1 MQLNWRQQ
9 IGLDSDHLVTV
20 DKGFGSECQVHMN
33 VAEPLQALMDA
44 AKNDGVAIAI
54 VSSYRDFA
62 TQLKIWNEKW
72 MGHRPIVSRHGRL
85 LNTAALSEIEK
96 YKAIS
101 LFSALPGLSRHHWGT
116 DLDIFAVD
124 PIMRGYKVQLT
135 PGEFAQDGPCAE
147 LACWLSENLNQFD
160 FYRPYDRYRGGVAE
174 EPWHI
179 SYRPLA
185 QDILAQFDFDA
196 HREFLAQSDIQA
208 KAFILEK
215 LPHYR
220 QHYFL
225 NVG

>member
-1 MQLNWRQQ
+1 MLT
-9 IGLDSDHLVTV
+9 LHL
-20 DKGFGSECQVHMN
+20 
-33 VAEPLQALMDA
+33 
-44 AKNDGVAIAI
+44 
-54 VSSYRDFA
+54 R
-62 TQLKIWNEKW
+62 
-72 MGHRPIVSRHGRL
+72 
-85 LNTAALSEIEK
+85 
-96 YKAIS
+96 
-101 LFSALPGLSRHHWGT
+101 
-116 DLDIFAVD
+116 
-124 PIMRGYKVQLT
+124 
-135 PGEFAQDGPCAE
+135 
-147 LACWLSENLNQFD
+147 NLNQFD

-179 SYRPLA
+179 SYRPLT